1 MKAKKN
7 SKSMKKY
14 GAKLK
19 ILLDQQILTQ
29 MIIIK
34 NILKSNLHE
43 LHEVII
49 VPRSVFND
57 ENKQ

>member
-1 MKAKKN
+1 
-7 SKSMKKY
+7 MKKY
-14 GAKLK
+14 AKLK

>member
-14 GAKLK
+14 AKLK

-49 VPRSVFND
+49 VPRSVFNN
-57 ENKQ
+57 ESK